1 VFDQEQAMIMENP
14 EPLTP
19 LKKKRTK
26 YLYLVPILALGVPLV
41 TNEYTQYVVNMMLVY
56 ILVGVGLNIVVGN
69 LGQLAFASAALFGI
83 GAYTTGLLMAH
94 LGVPFWIALLPGGL
108 AGMVAGG
115 LSCIPALRGVRR
127 YYLAIITMAFGEL
140 MRWIYIHADRLTM
153 GSTGLPVPTATL
165 FGYPL
170 ATDKSMFYVFLVITT
185 LAVMGTSALLKSRI
199 GRAVVAIRENEYA
212 AASLSIPTSKF
223 IVFAFLWSGFVVGI
237 AGSMFAVLLGRVVPE
252 SFGLGEVLRHFAIII
267 IGGLGSL
274 MGSVI
279 GAITLTAAPEI
290 FRGFPGLEEVSF
302 AVMLI
307 VVLLVLP
314 GGLASIAQRYI
325 PALRERLYRD

>member
-1 VFDQEQAMIMENP
+1 MTMKNP
-14 EPLTP
+14 EPSMP
-19 LKKKRTK
+19 SRIKSAK
-26 YLYLVPILALGVPLV
+26 YLYIVPILALGMPLV
-41 TNEYTQYVVNMMLVY
+41 TNEYTQFVVNMMLVY

-83 GAYTTGLLMAH
+83 GAYTTGLMMAH
-94 LGVPFWIALLPGGL
+94 LGVPFWLALMPGGL
-108 AGMVAGG
+108 AGMLAGG

-140 MRWIYIHADRLTM
+140 MRWIYIHADKLTM

-185 LAVMGTSALLKSRI
+185 LVVLGTSALLKSRI

-237 AGSMFAVLLGRVVPE
+237 AGAMFAVLLGRVVPE

-290 FRGFPGLEEVSF
+290 FRGFPWLEEIFF
-302 AVMLI
+302 AMMLI
-307 VVLLVLP
+307 VVLLALP
-314 GGLASIAQRYI
+314 GGLVSLVQRHI